1 MRIFIADGRKSVR
14 HALAVLLA
22 AQQDLHIA
30 GEASCG
36 EELLSQATAI
46 DADIALV
53 DWELPGLAELG
64 GFAALRKRYPAL
76 PIVALS
82 GRPDVRRAAQTAG
95 VTAFVSKGDPP
106 ERLLAAIRQCTEPA
120 NWEV

>member
-64 GFAALRKRYPAL
+64 GLAALRRLYPDL
-76 PIVALS
+76 LIVVLS
-82 GRPDVRRAAQTAG
+82 SRPGVRRAAQMAG
-95 VTAFVSKGDPP
+95 LEAFVSKGDPP
-106 ERLLAAIRQCTEPA
+106 ERLLAVIRECSEAA
-120 NWEV
+120 N